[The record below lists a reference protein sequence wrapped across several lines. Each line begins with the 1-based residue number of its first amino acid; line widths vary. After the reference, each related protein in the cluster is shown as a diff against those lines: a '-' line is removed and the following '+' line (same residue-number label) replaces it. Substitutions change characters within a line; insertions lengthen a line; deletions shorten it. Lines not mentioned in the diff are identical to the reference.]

1 MGWITKITTKNAFN
15 RDRFIYGRNSE
26 SEYDKRN
33 LFQVSLQTFSRTFEQ
48 LPVAFGFPLPLSR
61 NRFIKF

>member
-26 SEYDKRN
+26 SEYDKRS
-33 LFQVSLQTFSRTFEQ
+33 LFPELLSHFQLLLDFHFHLLGIGSLNFE
-48 LPVAFGFPLPLSR
+48 LNF
-61 NRFIKF
+61 K

>member
-26 SEYDKRN
+26 SEYDKRS
-33 LFQVSLQTFSRTFEQ
+33 LFPELLSHFQ
-48 LPVAFGFPLPLSR
+48 LLLDFHFH
-61 NRFIKF
+61 

>member
-15 RDRFIYGRNSE
+15 RDRFIYGHNSE

-33 LFQVSLQTFSRTFEQ
+33 LF
-48 LPVAFGFPLPLSR
+48 
-61 NRFIKF
+61 